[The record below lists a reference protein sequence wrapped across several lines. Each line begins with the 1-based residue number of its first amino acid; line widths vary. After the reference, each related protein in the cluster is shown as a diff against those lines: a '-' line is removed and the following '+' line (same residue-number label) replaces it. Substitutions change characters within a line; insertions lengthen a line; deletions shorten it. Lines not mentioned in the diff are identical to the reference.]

1 MRLRNKQDFWSGMMF
16 IALGLGFAWKANHY
30 QLGTAAR
37 MGPGYFPFWLG
48 MILALLGLVI
58 LLGALSKRADQVSVE
73 PFSWRILLLV
83 VGSVVVYA
91 LALRLLG
98 IYLSV
103 FVLVLLSSLAS
114 HEFNWKVSVANAI
127 FLVAFTY
134 LAFIRGLGL
143 IFPLWPAF
151 LGAH

>member
-1 MRLRNKQDFWSGMMF
+1 MRLRNKQDFWSGLMF
-16 IALGLGFAWKANHY
+16 VALGLGFAWKASHY

-48 MILALLGLVI
+48 AILALLGLVM
-58 LLGALSKRADQVSVE
+58 LLGALSKRADQTSIA
-73 PFSWRILLLV
+73 PFNWRILLLV

-91 LALRLLG
+91 LSLRLLG

-103 FVLVLLSSLAS
+103 LVLVLLSSLAS
-114 HEFNWKVSVANAI
+114 HEFNWKVSLANAI

-134 LAFIRGLGL
+134 LAFIKGLGL
-143 IFPLWPAF
+143 IFPLWPSLA
-151 LGAH
+151 GTH